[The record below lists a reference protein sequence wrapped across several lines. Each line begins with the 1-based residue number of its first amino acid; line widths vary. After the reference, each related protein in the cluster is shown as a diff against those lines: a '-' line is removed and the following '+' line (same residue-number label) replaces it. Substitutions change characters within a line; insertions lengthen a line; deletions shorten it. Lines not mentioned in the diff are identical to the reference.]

1 MFAKF
6 CEQNCNRSVSRLQ
19 GKMKRKW
26 RRALGWAV
34 VLCAPAQLSL
44 AFVPASTPDGCPWR
58 PGNFLCSRFPR
69 VTTQRGSWPALRAAD
84 GDDAFD
90 IQKMCV
96 LCIISC
102 VSARFARR
110 GRLTCALLPGWFAR
124 RTLEEIEALP
134 ELGEYAVGEED
145 RPPMVEELMAEDARF
160 GMKMRALRGDFA
172 P

>member
-1 MFAKF
+1 MSIF
-6 CEQNCNRSVSRLQ
+6 
-19 GKMKRKW
+19 GKE
-26 RRALGWAV
+26 
-34 VLCAPAQLSL
+34 
-44 AFVPASTPDGCPWR
+44 
-58 PGNFLCSRFPR
+58 
-69 VTTQRGSWPALRAAD
+69 RGSWPALRAAD
-84 GDDAFD
+84 GDNAFD

-96 LCIISC
+96 VCIISC
-102 VSARFARR
+102 ASARSARR
-110 GRLTCALLPGWFAR
+110 GRLTCALLRGWLAR